1 MKNITRFS
9 LALMMFTLLSISYLV
24 TSALAEEA
32 PSMAPPGST
41 PPPGGMAPPGS
52 TPPPGGMAPPGSTPP
67 PGDMAPPGGTPP
79 PGGVAP
85 KTGDP
90 APSGGVAPKTGDP
103 APSGGLTGW
112 IRGLLGDK
120 PKKDMASPGGMAPPA
135 GQ

>member
-52 TPPPGGMAPPGSTPP
+52 TPPPGSM
-67 PGDMAPPGGTPP
+67 
-79 PGGVAP
+79 
-85 KTGDP
+85 
-90 APSGGVAPKTGDP
+90 APKTGDP

-112 IRGLLGDK
+112 IRGLIGGDK
-120 PKKDMASPGGMAPPA
+120 PKKDMAPPGGMAPPA

>member
-41 PPPGGMAPPGS
+41 PPPGG
-52 TPPPGGMAPPGSTPP
+52 
-67 PGDMAPPGGTPP
+67 
-79 PGGVAP
+79 
-85 KTGDP
+85 
-90 APSGGVAPKTGDP
+90 VAPKTGDP

-112 IRGLLGDK
+112 IRGLLGEDK
-120 PKKDMASPGGMAPPA
+120 PKKDMTPPVGMAPPA

>member
-41 PPPGGMAPPGS
+41 PPPG
-52 TPPPGGMAPPGSTPP
+52 
-67 PGDMAPPGGTPP
+67 DMASPGGTPP

-112 IRGLLGDK
+112 IRGLLGEDK
-120 PKKDMASPGGMAPPA
+120 PKKDMTPPVGMAPPA

>member
-41 PPPGGMAPPGS
+41 PPPG
-52 TPPPGGMAPPGSTPP
+52 
-67 PGDMAPPGGTPP
+67 DMAPPGGTPP

-90 APSGGVAPKTGDP
+90 APSGG
-103 APSGGLTGW
+103 LTGW
-112 IRGLLGDK
+112 IRGLLGEDK
-120 PKKDMASPGGMAPPA
+120 PKKDMTPPGGMAPPA

>member
-41 PPPGGMAPPGS
+41 PPPG
-52 TPPPGGMAPPGSTPP
+52 
-67 PGDMAPPGGTPP
+67 DMASPGGTPP
-79 PGGVAP
+79 P
-85 KTGDP
+85 
-90 APSGGVAPKTGDP
+90 GGVAPKTGDP

-112 IRGLLGDK
+112 IRGLLGEDK
-120 PKKDMASPGGMAPPA
+120 PKKDMTPPGGMAPPA

>member
-41 PPPGGMAPPGS
+41 PPPG
-52 TPPPGGMAPPGSTPP
+52 
-67 PGDMAPPGGTPP
+67 DMASPGGTPP
-79 PGGVAP
+79 P
-85 KTGDP
+85 
-90 APSGGVAPKTGDP
+90 GGVAPKTGDP

-112 IRGLLGDK
+112 IRGLLGEDK
-120 PKKDMASPGGMAPPA
+120 PKKDMTPPVGMAPPA

>member
-9 LALMMFTLLSISYLV
+9 LALIMFTLLSISYLV

-41 PPPGGMAPPGS
+41 PPPG
-52 TPPPGGMAPPGSTPP
+52 
-67 PGDMAPPGGTPP
+67 DMASPGGTPP
-79 PGGVAP
+79 P
-85 KTGDP
+85 
-90 APSGGVAPKTGDP
+90 GGVAPKTGDP

-112 IRGLLGDK
+112 IRGLLGEDK
-120 PKKDMASPGGMAPPA
+120 PKKDMTPPGGMAPPA

>member
-41 PPPGGMAPPGS
+41 PPPG
-52 TPPPGGMAPPGSTPP
+52 
-67 PGDMAPPGGTPP
+67 DMASPGGTPP
-79 PGGVAP
+79 P
-85 KTGDP
+85 
-90 APSGGVAPKTGDP
+90 GGVAPKTGDP

-112 IRGLLGDK
+112 IRGLLGGDK
-120 PKKDMASPGGMAPPA
+120 PKKDMAPPGGMAPPA

>member
-52 TPPPGGMAPPGSTPP
+52 TPPPGSVAPPGSTPP
-67 PGDMAPPGGTPP
+67 P
-79 PGGVAP
+79 
-85 KTGDP
+85 
-90 APSGGVAPKTGDP
+90 GGVAPKTGDP

-112 IRGLLGDK
+112 IRGLLGEDK
-120 PKKDMASPGGMAPPA
+120 PKKDMTPPGGMAPPA

>member
-52 TPPPGGMAPPGSTPP
+52 TPPPGG
-67 PGDMAPPGGTPP
+67 
-79 PGGVAP
+79 
-85 KTGDP
+85 
-90 APSGGVAPKTGDP
+90 VAPKTGDP

-112 IRGLLGDK
+112 IRGLLGGEK
-120 PKKDMASPGGMAPPA
+120 SKKDMAPPGGMAPPA

>member
-9 LALMMFTLLSISYLV
+9 LALIMFTLLSISYLV

-52 TPPPGGMAPPGSTPP
+52 TPPPGGMAP
-67 PGDMAPPGGTPP
+67 
-79 PGGVAP
+79 
-85 KTGDP
+85 
-90 APSGGVAPKTGDP
+90 KTGDP

-112 IRGLLGDK
+112 IRGLLGEDK
-120 PKKDMASPGGMAPPA
+120 PKKDMTPPGGMAPPA